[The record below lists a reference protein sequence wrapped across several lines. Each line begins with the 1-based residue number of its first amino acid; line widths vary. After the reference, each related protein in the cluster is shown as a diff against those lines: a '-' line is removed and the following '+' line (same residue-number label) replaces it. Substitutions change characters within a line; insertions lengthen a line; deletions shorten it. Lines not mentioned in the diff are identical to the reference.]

1 MINWVTG
8 LEPYTA
14 FLACNYAYVV
24 SGCDN
29 PAGSRLF
36 IYYMIGG
43 PDGVSGC
50 YDEAFNGI
58 GKWSVRDDVLF
69 DKTPYTIEEVILKSP
84 DFEEIYQ
91 FYPNVKAYWI
101 QWRGLAPS
109 T

>member
-1 MINWVTG
+1 MSYWGGWSLRSGESIQQFANFGIDLLHFPPET
-8 LEPYTA
+8 
-14 FLACNYAYVV
+14 FL
-24 SGCDN
+24 
-29 PAGSRLF
+29 
-36 IYYMIGG
+36 
-43 PDGVSGC
+43 
-50 YDEAFNGI
+50 
-58 GKWSVRDDVLF
+58 RDDVLF